1 MKKVRGLFVAMLL
14 LSVSAP
20 IVSLA
25 TDEVST
31 TSSIKK
37 EQTSPVL
44 EVKNILVKDV
54 NLPIGV
60 KWDASLGF
68 NGVEMSDGTKLTWK
82 DVMNDIVITG
92 NVNSEQ
98 PGTYPVTYTYGN
110 KKATMNVTVK
120 IMEVVK
126 VQMISLKDI
135 NLPLGVEWQPVNS
148 FNYIEMSDGTKLSW
162 DKVAKDIKV
171 TGTVDSQKQG
181 VYKVSF
187 SYEDQQA
194 TANVTVKDM
203 EVIKV
208 QEISVKDINIPIG
221 EKWDASQNF
230 NYILLS
236 NGVKLYWKDVFNDIK
251 VTVDKDQQTID
262 TTQPETHK
270 VTYTY
275 DDKSATANV
284 TVGIFEIIKVQQIVL
299 KNTTISNGSKWQTSD
314 NFVTAKMSDGTERSW
329 AEISKDIKITGTVDT
344 SKDGV
349 YKVTYGLDDKEE
361 TATITVTSKKILP
374 QTGERKSTVM
384 FAIGALLIPLAAGI
398 LIYKKKRS

>member
-171 TGTVDSQKQG
+171 TGVVDSQKQG

-194 TANVTVKDM
+194 TANVIVKDM

>member
-171 TGTVDSQKQG
+171 TGVVDSQKQG

>member
-110 KKATMNVTVK
+110 KKATLNVTVK

>member
-110 KKATMNVTVK
+110 KKATLNVTVK

-171 TGTVDSQKQG
+171 TGVVDSQKQG

>member
-135 NLPLGVEWQPVNS
+135 NLPLGVEWQPINS

>member
-135 NLPLGVEWQPVNS
+135 NLPLGVEWQPINS

-171 TGTVDSQKQG
+171 TGVVDSQKQG